1 MIQIESLK
9 TTCAVVASKICFAD
23 HRGSSRKLV
32 MRPASL
38 RGRSKRWVSE
48 LSISLKKFSPQQKI
62 DSSPAIFSG
71 LCSSRS
77 SRFIQEAAARKKT
90 ALWKIGSR
98 CFQEPAVS
106 RTPKANKGATES
118 FHPLSSSP
126 GSGQI
131 TDRAIGTRVERS
143 RCPFR
148 KKFTAASP
156 GGGA

>member
-9 TTCAVVASKICFAD
+9 TTCAVVASKICFVD

-48 LSISLKKFSPQQKI
+48 LPISLKKFSPQQKI
-62 DSSPAIFSG
+62 DSLPAIFFG

-90 ALWKIGSR
+90 GRWKIGPR
-98 CFQEPAVS
+98 YFQEKALYQ
-106 RTPKANKGATES
+106 TPKAKVDADAL
-118 FHPLSSSP
+118 P
-126 GSGQI
+126 
-131 TDRAIGTRVERS
+131 
-143 RCPFR
+143 
-148 KKFTAASP
+148 
-156 GGGA
+156 